1 MRWPEPVR
9 IAILTNN
16 ALPAREGIGRHVTE
30 TARRLQDRGHR
41 VLVLARGAPFTGWQD
56 ALIDGLRVR
65 RYPHVPLKPLH
76 HAIDRL
82 PLQRWLDGGAEGAEA
97 IHLHLPL
104 FPPLRCRQPRIVT
117 VHTPMLA
124 DNAAIAEPGLHP
136 KLARLNARLFSR
148 AYEQWHLDHATAV
161 LAVSVKVRDE
171 IEASYSTAGRD
182 IEVVENGVD
191 ADGFAFAPLAGR
203 GRDVLYAGRLSYR
216 KGVVRLVDAFARL
229 GPGPR
234 LVIAGEG
241 PLEPQIRQRIAS
253 QGLADRVEL
262 VGFLDRAALRC
273 RLQRAAMFVSPSDYE
288 GFPLTL
294 LEAMAAGA
302 PVVSTR
308 TGPLATDTAMP
319 VLAVDASVDGLAA
332 GMAAVLDAPAAAAER
347 ALAARRLIEARYSWD
362 RVVDRLE
369 AIYNTPSRLAA

>member
-1 MRWPEPVR
+1 MR

-16 ALPAREGIGRHVTE
+16 PLPAREGIGRHVTE
-30 TARRLQDRGHR
+30 TARRLQARGHR
-41 VLVLARGAPFTGWQD
+41 VTVLARGPAFSGWQD
-56 ALIDGLRVR
+56 AAIDGLHVR
-65 RYPHVPLKPLH
+65 RYPHTPLKPLH

-82 PLQRWLDGGAEGAEA
+82 PLQRWLDAGADGADV

-148 AYEQWHLDHATAV
+148 GYEQWHLDHAAAV
-161 LAVSVKVRDE
+161 LAVSERVRDE
-171 IEASYSTAGRD
+171 IHAGYRTQGRG
-182 IEVVENGVD
+182 IEVIENGVD
-191 ADGFAFAPLAGR
+191 ADHFAFAPLPGR
-203 GRDVLYAGRLSYR
+203 GRDILYAGRLSYR
-216 KGVVRLVDAFARL
+216 KGVVRLVEAFARL
-229 GPGPR
+229 GGRPR

-241 PLEPQIRQRIAS
+241 PLEPQIRQRIAEL
-253 QGLADRVEL
+253 GLGDRVEL
-262 VGFLDRAALRC
+262 AGFLDRQPLRD
-273 RLQRAAMFVSPSDYE
+273 RLQAAAMFVSPSDYE

-308 TGPLATDTAMP
+308 TGPLATGDTGLP
-319 VLAVDASVDGLAA
+319 VLAVDAGVDSLAA
-332 GMAAVLDAPAAAAER
+332 GMAELLADPRAAADR
-347 ALAARRLIEARYSWD
+347 AIAARRVIEERYGWD

-369 AIYNTPSRLAA
+369 AAYREPARAAA

>member
-1 MRWPEPVR
+1 MR

-16 ALPAREGIGRHVTE
+16 PLPAREGIGRHVTE
-30 TARRLQDRGHR
+30 TARRLQARGHH
-41 VLVLARGAPFTGWQD
+41 VTVLARGPAFSRWQD
-56 ALIDGLRVR
+56 AAIDGLHVR
-65 RYPHVPLKPLH
+65 RYPHTPLKPLH

-82 PLQRWLDGGAEGAEA
+82 PLQRWLDGGADGADV

-104 FPPLRCRQPRIVT
+104 FPPLRCRQPCIVT

-148 AYEQWHLDHATAV
+148 GYEQWHLDHAAAV
-161 LAVSVKVRDE
+161 LAVSERVRDE
-171 IEASYSTAGRD
+171 IRSGYRTQGRG
-182 IEVVENGVD
+182 IEVIENGVD
-191 ADGFAFAPLAGR
+191 AAHFAFAPMPGR
-203 GRDVLYAGRLSYR
+203 GRDILYAGRLSYR
-216 KGVVRLVDAFARL
+216 KGVVRLVEAFARL
-229 GPGPR
+229 GGGPR

-241 PLEPQIRQRIAS
+241 PLEPQIRQRIAEL
-253 QGLADRVEL
+253 GLGDRVEL
-262 VGFLDRAALRC
+262 VGFLDRQQLRD
-273 RLQRAAMFVSPSDYE
+273 RLRAAAMFVSPSDYE

-308 TGPLATDTAMP
+308 TGPLAAGDTDLPA
-319 VLAVDASVDGLAA
+319 LAVDAGVESLAA
-332 GMAAVLDAPAAAAER
+332 GLAEVLAEPRAAADR
-347 ALAARRLIEARYSWD
+347 AIAARRVIEDRYGWD

-369 AIYNTPSRLAA
+369 TVYREPARAAA